1 MLDTRRAIE
10 TPEGVEI
17 QLRVA
22 GPFVRGLA
30 AMLDI
35 LIMMSIATALA
46 QFLVFFGTIGNA
58 LLLIIMFVLYWFYP
72 VLSEIYLQGATL
84 GKKALSI
91 KVLHDDGTE
100 ISWQASIIRN
110 ILRYV
115 DFLPFG
121 YCFGFLSIISNS
133 DFKRLG
139 DFTAGT
145 LVVYTDVEIKNDD
158 IPVKSPLMPLWQ
170 LKTDEQLAMMDFAER
185 LKFLSP
191 QRQNELSEIL
201 SDLTGEKGI
210 DGTTE
215 IIQYANWIVGRR

>member
-22 GPFVRGLA
+22 GPFIRGFA
-30 AMLDI
+30 AMIDI
-35 LIMMSIATALA
+35 LIMMSAATALS

-58 LLLIIMFVLYWFYP
+58 LLIITMFVLYWFYP
-72 VLSEIYLQGATL
+72 VFSEIYLHGATL
-84 GKKALSI
+84 GKKALNL

-139 DFTAGT
+139 DLTAGT
-145 LVVYTDVEIKNDD
+145 IVVYTDIELKSDD
-158 IPVKSPLMPLWQ
+158 IPARSPLMPRWQ
-170 LKTDEQLAMMDFAER
+170 LKTDEQLAMMGFAER
-185 LKFLSP
+185 LKMLSP

-201 SDLTGEKGI
+201 TELTGKTGEA
-210 DGTTE
+210 GTTE
-215 IIQYANWIVGRR
+215 VIQYANWIVGRR

>member
-22 GPFVRGLA
+22 GPFARGLA
-30 AMLDI
+30 AMLDM
-35 LIMMSIATALA
+35 LIMLGVATVLS
-46 QFLVFFGTIGNA
+46 QFLLLLGTIGQA
-58 LLLIIMFVLYWFYP
+58 LLTIIMFILYWFYP
-72 VLSEIYLQGATL
+72 VFSEIYLDGATL
-84 GKKALSI
+84 GKKAFSI

-100 ISWQASIIRN
+100 VSWQASIIRN

-121 YCFGFLSIISNS
+121 YCFGFISIISNA

-145 LVVYTDVEIKNDD
+145 LVVYTDKELKNED
-158 IPVKSPLMPLWQ
+158 IPKKSPLMPRWQ
-170 LKTDEQLAMMDFAER
+170 LKTDEQLAMMGFAER
-185 LKFLSP
+185 LSMLSP

-201 SDLTGEKGI
+201 NDLTGKTG
-210 DGTTE
+210 DAATTE
-215 IIQYANWIVGRR
+215 VIQYANWIVGRR

>member
-1 MLDTRRAIE
+1 MLDSRRAIE

-22 GPFVRGLA
+22 GPFVRGFA

-35 LIMMSIATALA
+35 LIMMSVATALA

-58 LLLIIMFVLYWFYP
+58 LLIIVMFILYWFYP
-72 VLSEIYLQGATL
+72 VFSEIYLNGATL

-100 ISWQASIIRN
+100 VSWLASIIRN

-121 YCFGFLSIISNS
+121 YCFGFLSIICNS

-145 LVVYTDVEIKNDD
+145 LVVYTDKEIKSDD
-158 IPVKSPLMPLWQ
+158 IPKKSPLMPRWS
-170 LKTDEQLAMMDFAER
+170 LKTDEQLAIMGYAER
-185 LKFLSP
+185 IKMLSP
-191 QRQNELSEIL
+191 QRQNELSDIL
-201 SDLTGEKGI
+201 SDLTAKKGES
-210 DGTTE
+210 GTKE

>member
-22 GPFVRGLA
+22 GPFVRGYA
-30 AMLDI
+30 AILDI
-35 LIMMSIATALA
+35 LIMMSIAMALSFALA
-46 QFLVFFGTIGNA
+46 FFGKIGNA
-58 LLLIIMFVLYWFYP
+58 ILIIFMFVLYWFYP
-72 VLSEIYLQGATL
+72 VLSEIYLNGATF
-84 GKKALSI
+84 GKKAFNI

-100 ISWQASIIRN
+100 VSWQASIIRN

-121 YCFGFLSIISNS
+121 YCFGFICIISNS

-145 LVVYTDVEIKNDD
+145 IVVYTDKELRSDD
-158 IPVKSPLMPLWQ
+158 IPRKSPLMPNWPLS
-170 LKTDEQLAMMDFAER
+170 TDEQLAMMDFAER
-185 LKFLSP
+185 LKMLSP

-201 SDLTGEKGI
+201 TELTGKTG
-210 DGTTE
+210 DGGTNE
-215 IIQYANWIVGRR
+215 VI

>member
-1 MLDTRRAIE
+1 MLDSKRAIE

-22 GPFVRGLA
+22 GPFVRGFA

-35 LIMMSIATALA
+35 FIMMSVATALA
-46 QFLVFFGTIGNA
+46 QFLVLLGTIGNA
-58 LLLIIMFVLYWFYP
+58 LLIIVMFVLYWFYP
-72 VLSEIYLQGATL
+72 VFCEIYLQGATL
-84 GKKALSI
+84 GKKALNI

-100 ISWQASIIRN
+100 VSWQSSIIRN

-121 YCFGFLSIISNS
+121 YCFGFISIMCNA

-145 LVVYTDVEIKNDD
+145 LVVYTDVETRHDD
-158 IPVKSPLMPLWQ
+158 IPRKSPMMPAWNLQ
-170 LKTDEQLAMMDFAER
+170 TDEQLAVMGFAER
-185 LKFLSP
+185 LATLSP
-191 QRQNELSEIL
+191 QRQVELSDIL
-201 SDLTGEKGI
+201 VDLTGKPGVA
-210 DGTTE
+210 GTTE

>member
-30 AMLDI
+30 AFLDI
-35 LIMMSIATALA
+35 IVMLLVASVLA
-46 QFLVFFGTIGNA
+46 QFLVFFGKIGNA
-58 LLLIIMFVLYWFYP
+58 LLTLVMFFFYWFYP
-72 VLSEIYLQGATL
+72 VVSEMFMGGATI
-84 GKKALSI
+84 GKKALNI

-100 ISWQASIIRN
+100 VSWQASIIRN

-121 YCFGFLSIISNS
+121 YCFGFLCIIFNA

-145 LVVYTDVEIKNDD
+145 LVVYTDKEIKNDD
-158 IPVKSPLMPLWQ
+158 IPVISPLMPRWH
-170 LKTDEQLAMMDFAER
+170 LKTDEQLAILGFAER
-185 LKFLSP
+185 LKMLSP

-201 SDLTGEKGI
+201 SELTGKQGEA
-210 DGTTE
+210 GTTE
-215 IIQYANWIVGRR
+215 VVQYANWIVGRR

>member
-1 MLDTRRAIE
+1 MLDSRRAIE

-30 AMLDI
+30 ALLDI
-35 LIMMSIATALA
+35 LIMISIATALG
-46 QFLVFFGTIGNA
+46 QFLVFFGTIGYA
-58 LLLIIMFVLYWFYP
+58 FLSIIMFILYWFYP
-72 VLSEIYLQGATL
+72 VLSEIYMQGATF
-84 GKKALSI
+84 GKKALNI

-100 ISWQASIIRN
+100 VSWQASIIRN

-121 YCFGFLSIISNS
+121 YCFGFLSIICNS

-145 LVVYTDVEIKNDD
+145 LVVYTDKEIKNDD
-158 IPVKSPLMPLWQ
+158 IPQKSPLMPRWS
-170 LKTDEQLAMMDFAER
+170 LKTDEQLAIMDFAER
-185 LKFLSP
+185 LKMLSP
-191 QRQNELSEIL
+191 QRQNELSDIL
-201 SDLTGEKGI
+201 SELTGKKSEQ
-210 DGTTE
+210 GTIE
-215 IIQYANWIVGRR
+215 LIQYANWIVGRR

>member
-1 MLDTRRAIE
+1 MLDSRHAIE

-22 GPFVRGLA
+22 GPFVRGFA

-35 LIMMSIATALA
+35 LIMMSVAMALG
-46 QFLVFFGTIGNA
+46 QFLFLFGQIGNA
-58 LLLIIMFVLYWFYP
+58 ILIIIMFFLYWFYP
-72 VLSEIYLQGATL
+72 VFCEIYLRGATL

-100 ISWQASIIRN
+100 VSWQASIIRN

-145 LVVYTDVEIKNDD
+145 LVVYTDTEIKNDE
-158 IPVKSPLMPLWQ
+158 IPKKSPLMPKWQ
-170 LKTDEQLAMMDFAER
+170 LKTDEQLAVMDFAER
-185 LKFLSP
+185 LKMLSP

-201 SDLTGEKGI
+201 TDLTGKKA
-210 DGTTE
+210 DAGTNE

>member
-22 GPFVRGLA
+22 GPFPRGLA
-30 AMLDI
+30 AMLDM
-35 LIMMSIATALA
+35 LIMLGVAMVLS
-46 QFLVFFGTIGNA
+46 QFLLLLGTIGQA
-58 LLLIIMFVLYWFYP
+58 LLTIIMFVLYWFYP
-72 VLSEIYLQGATL
+72 VFCEIYLDGATF
-84 GKKALSI
+84 GKKAFNI

-100 ISWQASIIRN
+100 VSWQASIIRN

-121 YCFGFLSIISNS
+121 YCFGFISILSNA

-145 LVVYTDVEIKNDD
+145 LVVYTDKELKSDEI
-158 IPVKSPLMPLWQ
+158 PSKSPLMPRWQ
-170 LKTDEQLAMMDFAER
+170 LKTDEQLAMMSFAER
-185 LKFLSP
+185 LAMLSP

-201 SDLTGEKGI
+201 SDLTGKTGNAA
-210 DGTTE
+210 TTE
-215 IIQYANWIVGRR
+215 VIQYANWIVGRR